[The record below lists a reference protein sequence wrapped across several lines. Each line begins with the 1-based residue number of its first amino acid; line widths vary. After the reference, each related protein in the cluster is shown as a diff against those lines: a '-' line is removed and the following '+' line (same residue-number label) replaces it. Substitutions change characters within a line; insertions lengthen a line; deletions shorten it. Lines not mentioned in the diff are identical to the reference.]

1 VWLANGLA
9 RSLCRAVVNA
19 IFVVIISELSSLFAP
34 GRLVPPMLVTSID
47 GSVKDSTDT
56 KMTIGEPHIK
66 LFEEMA
72 DDVIVLDAG
81 LLGG

>member
-1 VWLANGLA
+1 M
-9 RSLCRAVVNA
+9 
-19 IFVVIISELSSLFAP
+19 
-34 GRLVPPMLVTSID
+34 PPMLVTSID